1 MSKNI
6 LHILSDVLT
15 AAVNQINAAI
25 EADEAEAAAVENAPQ
40 EAAEATEQEAAPVE
54 TMEAETAAPVETME
68 AETAAPVEVIAA
80 EVDNA
85 TKNKPNDFDER
96 LKKAMEILKGR
107 I

>member
-6 LHILSDVLT
+6 LRILSDVLT
-15 AAVNQINAAI
+15 AAANQINAAI

-40 EAAEATEQEAAPVE
+40 EATEQEAAAVE
-54 TMEAETAAPVETME
+54 TMEE
-68 AETAAPVEVIAA
+68 ETAAPVEVIAA

-85 TKNKPNDFDER
+85 TKSKPNDFDER

>member
-54 TMEAETAAPVETME
+54 TMEAETAAPVE
-68 AETAAPVEVIAA
+68 VIAA

>member
-15 AAVNQINAAI
+15 AAANQIKAAI

-40 EAAEATEQEAAPVE
+40 EATKQEAAPVE
-54 TMEAETAAPVETME
+54 TMEAETAA
-68 AETAAPVEVIAA
+68 TAEVIAA
-80 EVDNA
+80 EVENDA
-85 TKNKPNDFDER
+85 EEKTTLPNDFNDR

-107 I
+107 K

>member
-6 LHILSDVLT
+6 LRILSDVLT
-15 AAVNQINAAI
+15 AAANQINAAI

-40 EAAEATEQEAAPVE
+40 EAAEATEQE
-54 TMEAETAAPVETME
+54 AAPVETME